1 MNKKILVVLVVV
13 CTVAQAGFAG
23 VAYFGRRAADRELE
37 AERARAAATQ
47 HQLYHARES
56 KAEMPPAPPSRWQL
70 LSGADVSGTLQVIQS
85 LGDAAGIEFGSVKAA
100 PSSTAGRQSFQIT
113 GRGTPDQVCL
123 FCADIEQNGRL
134 IVVESGKFLPGSAEE
149 IAFEFGLATY
159 HSGGGQ

>member
-1 MNKKILVVLVVV
+1 MNKKILVVLVAVG
-13 CTVAQAGFAG
+13 TLAQAGFAG
-23 VAYFGRRAADRELE
+23 VAYFGRRTAAQDLE
-37 AERARAAATQ
+37 AERARTAATQ
-47 HQLYHARES
+47 RQLEQAREA
-56 KAEMPPAPPSRWQL
+56 KAETPPAQPSQWHL

-85 LGDAAGIEFGSVKAA
+85 LGDAAGIVFGSVKAA

-123 FCADIEQNGRL
+123 FCADIEQNSRL
-134 IVVESGKFLPGSAEE
+134 IVVASGKFLPGSAEE